1 MASVALVLRQPMGVR
16 VVVGLFGNERVLA
29 DFLGQWLIKQRCRHT
44 DPFVSLKLWSPEQGG
59 AANPTKPSLHFF
71 R

>member
-1 MASVALVLRQPMGVR
+1 MASVTLMLRQPIGDR
-16 VVVGLFGNERVLA
+16 VVVTLIGNEGVLA

-44 DPFVSLKLWSPEQGG
+44 NPFVSLKLWPLEQRG